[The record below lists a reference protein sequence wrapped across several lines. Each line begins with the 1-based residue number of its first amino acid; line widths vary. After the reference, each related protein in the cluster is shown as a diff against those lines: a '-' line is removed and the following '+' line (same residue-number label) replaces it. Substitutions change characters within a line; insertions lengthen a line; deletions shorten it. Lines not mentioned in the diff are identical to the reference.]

1 MEENVMGADDLRV
14 FFHPASV
21 AVIGASES
29 PGKLGHEILRN
40 LVDGGFP
47 GALYPIN
54 PKSERILGL
63 ECCKNVKEIPGA
75 VDLAV
80 VIIPAR
86 LVPQAIQD
94 CGEKGIKGAIVISG
108 GFSEAGPEGEVL
120 QAALQKAAHD
130 YGVRVIGPNCQG
142 VNHPYHPLC
151 ASWPLLTHKGRVA
164 VISQSGT
171 VGAAMMDWFSAEQL
185 GVSTFVSLGNRVD
198 VDETDL
204 IEYFDEDPH
213 TRVIAVYLE
222 GLKDPVRFEKTLQGL
237 KKPLVVL
244 KSGRTP
250 KGKVAAESHTK
261 SLAGADAIYASL
273 FRRYGVCRAET
284 IEEFYDFAKARAY
297 LEPPRGNSLLF
308 ITTSGGAA
316 ILGTDAAEREGLAV
330 TPLPADLAA
339 QLEGV
344 VPAHASRSNPLDL
357 TGDANAAMFQ
367 KVIDLARPYYDTL
380 AIIFGDPILDA
391 SQVVTPGAN
400 ELVMFLG
407 GAEVERIER
416 IKMHEKGVPVFPSP
430 ERGIRSLSQ
439 VVPGGYKVKP
449 ATTTYPVASGREQLS
464 VYASLQFLEAQGF
477 ACIASRFAES
487 PGKAVHIAYQLG
499 FPVALKIDSPD
510 ILHKS
515 DVGGVRLNLLSGN
528 DVRFGYQEMMEK
540 ARMRFPEARVNG
552 AVVSS
557 MAPSGLELIMGMTR
571 DPQFGP
577 VIIFGLGGITVELFR
592 DVTMRLLPL
601 TEKDA
606 YEMLHEIK
614 SAPLLQGF
622 RGQPAVNEKALVSG
636 LLKLTQIAEQ
646 FPDIME
652 IDLNPVL
659 AYGEGMVVVDAR
671 ILKK

>member
-1 MEENVMGADDLRV
+1 MGVDDLRA
-14 FFHPASV
+14 FFHPGSV

-29 PGKLGHEILRN
+29 PGKLGHEVLKN

-47 GALYPIN
+47 GAIYPIN

-63 ECCKNVKEIPGA
+63 ACFKNVQEIPNA

-86 LVPQAIQD
+86 LVPQTIKE
-94 CGEKGIKGAIVISG
+94 CGEKGIKGAVIISG
-108 GFSEAGPEGEVL
+108 GFSETGAEGERL
-120 QAALQKAAHD
+120 QEALQETARE
-130 YGVRVIGPNCQG
+130 YGVRLIGPNCQG
-142 VNHPYHPLC
+142 VNNPYHPLC

-185 GVSTFVSLGNRVD
+185 GVSTFVSLGNRAD

-204 IEYFDEDPH
+204 IKYFEKDAN

-222 GLKDPVRFEKTLQGL
+222 GLKDPVGFEKVIQGL

-273 FRRYGVCRAET
+273 FQRYGVCRAET
-284 IEEFYDFAKARAY
+284 IEEFYDFAKAWAY
-297 LEPPRGNSLLF
+297 MQPPKGNSVLF

-330 TPLPADLAA
+330 TPLPAELAA
-339 QLEGV
+339 KLEGV

-367 KVIDLARPYYDTL
+367 NVIELARPYYDTL
-380 AIIFGDPILDA
+380 GVIFGDPIIDA
-391 SQVVTPGAN
+391 SRVVTPGAN
-400 ELVMFLG
+400 ELVIFLG
-407 GAEVERIER
+407 GAEVERTER
-416 IKMHEKGVPVFPSP
+416 IRMHQNGVPVFPSP
-430 ERGIRSLSQ
+430 ERAIRALAQ
-439 VVPGGYKVKP
+439 VVPAGCKVKP
-449 ATTTYPVASGREQLS
+449 ATTTYPMATGREQLS
-464 VYASLQFLEAQGF
+464 VYASFEFLESQGF

-487 PGKAVHIAYQLG
+487 PGKAVHAAYQLG
-499 FPVALKIDSPD
+499 FPVVLKIDSPD

-528 DVRFGYQEMMEK
+528 DVRLAYHDMMEK
-540 ARMRFPEARVNG
+540 ARSRFPEARVNG

-577 VIIFGLGGITVELFR
+577 VIIFGLGGINVELFR

-601 TEKDA
+601 TEEEA
-606 YEMLHEIK
+606 YKMLHEIK

-659 AYGEGMVVVDAR
+659 AYGEGIVVVDAR